1 MLKKFLLYLE
11 YEKRLSAN
19 TIVAYQ
25 KDIADCFQ
33 FLESTYQISDPNLVK
48 SNYVRSWVVD
58 LMRTQKMTSRSVNR
72 KISALKTY
80 FKFLMREGTVQ
91 KNPMNGVLS
100 PKTGKRLPHVID
112 KSDIQSLMTMFD
124 DASSFKDHRDKVV
137 LSLLYGTGMRRAELL
152 GLKDKDIDF
161 EKNRLK
167 VLGKG
172 NKERLIPLG
181 SQLLE
186 IIKSYIKIKRATF
199 EDMETSHLI
208 VTEKGK
214 QAYPRMI
221 YNIVHQYLS
230 LVSTSDKKSPHIL
243 RHSFATHLSDNG
255 AELNTIKTLL
265 GHANLSATQ
274 IYTHNSV
281 EKLKKV
287 YQQAHPKAK

>member
-11 YEKRLSAN
+11 YEKRVSAN

-25 KDIADCFQ
+25 KDISDCFS
-33 FLESTYQISDPNLVK
+33 FLQSTYQISDPQEVK

-58 LMRTQKMTSRSVNR
+58 LMRTHQMTPRSVNR

-80 FKFLMREGTVQ
+80 FKFLLREGSVQ

-100 PKTGKRLPHVID
+100 PKVGKRLPNVID
-112 KSDIQSLMTMFD
+112 KKDIETLLTMFE
-124 DASSFKDHRDKVV
+124 DASSFEDHRNRSV
-137 LSLLYGTGMRRAELL
+137 LALLYGTGMRRAELL
-152 GLKDKDIDF
+152 GLEITDIDF
-161 EKNRLK
+161 EKSRLK

-172 NKERLIPLG
+172 NKERLIPIG
-181 SQLLE
+181 IQLLE
-186 IIKSYIKIKRATF
+186 ILKSYIKVRNITF
-199 EDMETSHLI
+199 EDTETTKLI
-208 VTEKGK
+208 ITDRGK
-214 QAYPRMI
+214 SAYPRMI
-221 YNIVHQYLS
+221 YNIVNQYLS

-255 AELNTIKTLL
+255 AELNSIKTLL

>member
-1 MLKKFLLYLE
+1 MLKKFLLYLQ

-25 KDIADCFQ
+25 KDILDCLG
-33 FLESTYQISDPNLVK
+33 FLQSTYQITDPQEVK
-48 SNYVRSWVVD
+48 SNYVRSWVVE
-58 LMRTQKMTSRSVNR
+58 LMRVHRLSPRSVNR

-80 FKFLMREGTVQ
+80 FKFLLREGTIDH
-91 KNPMNGVLS
+91 NPMTGVLA
-100 PKTGKRLPHVID
+100 PKLGKRLPHVID
-112 KSDIQSLMTMFD
+112 KKDIQALLAMFE
-124 DASSFKDHRDKVV
+124 DAQSFEEHRNRLV
-137 LSLLYGTGMRRAELL
+137 LAMLYGTGMRRAELL
-152 GLKDKDIDF
+152 HLKDSDIDF
-161 EKNRLK
+161 EKGRLK

-172 NKERLIPLG
+172 NKERLIPIG
-181 SQLLE
+181 SQLLD
-186 IIKSYIKIKRATF
+186 IIKAYKIARDDQFEGIAT
-199 EDMETSHLI
+199 EALI
-208 VTEKGK
+208 VTDRGK
-214 QAYPRMI
+214 KAYPRMI
-221 YNIVHQYLS
+221 YNIVNQYLS

-255 AELNTIKTLL
+255 AELNSIKTLL

>member
-11 YEKRLSAN
+11 YEKRVSAN
-19 TIVAYQ
+19 TIIAYQ
-25 KDIADCFQ
+25 KDIADCFH
-33 FLESTYQISDPNLVK
+33 FLQSTYEVSDAKDVK
-48 SNYVRSWVVD
+48 ANYVRSWVVD
-58 LMRTQKMTSRSVNR
+58 LMRTRKMTPRSVNR

-80 FKFLMREGTVQ
+80 FKFLLRDGSISH
-91 KNPMNGVLS
+91 NPMDGVLS

-112 KSDIQSLMTMFD
+112 KKDIQHLLSMFS
-124 DASSFKDHRDKVV
+124 DATSFKDIRDGAVIA
-137 LSLLYGTGMRRAELL
+137 LLYGTGMRRAELL
-152 GLKDKDIDF
+152 GLKDEDIDF
-161 EKNRLK
+161 GKNRLK

-181 SQLLE
+181 GQLLD
-186 IIKSYIKIKRATF
+186 IVSAYIECKRATF
-199 EDMETSHLI
+199 ENTETNHLI
-208 VTEKGK
+208 VTDKGRA
-214 QAYPRMI
+214 AYPRMI

-255 AELNTIKTLL
+255 AELNSIKTLL

>member
-1 MLKKFLLYLE
+1 MLKKFLLYLQ
-11 YEKRLSAN
+11 YEKRVSAN

-25 KDIADCFQ
+25 KDINDCFS
-33 FLESTYQISDPNLVK
+33 FLQSTYQISDPQEVK
-48 SNYVRSWVVD
+48 SNYIRSWVVD
-58 LMRTQKMTSRSVNR
+58 LMRTHQMTPRSVNR

-80 FKFLMREGTVQ
+80 FKFLLREGSVQ
-91 KNPMNGVLS
+91 QNPMNGVIS
-100 PKTGKRLPHVID
+100 PKVGKRLPSVID
-112 KSDIQSLMTMFD
+112 KKDIQALLAMFE
-124 DASSFKDHRDKVV
+124 DATSFQDQRNGTV

-152 GLKDKDIDF
+152 GLQISDIDF
-161 EKNRLK
+161 DKGRLK

-172 NKERLIPLG
+172 NKERLIPIG
-181 SQLLE
+181 VQLLE
-186 IIKSYIKIKRATF
+186 ILKSYIKVRNITF
-199 EDMETSHLI
+199 EDTETTHLI
-208 VTEKGK
+208 LTDRGK
-214 QAYPRMI
+214 AAYPRMI
-221 YNIVHQYLS
+221 YNIVNQYLS

-255 AELNTIKTLL
+255 AELNSIKTLL

>member
-25 KDIADCFQ
+25 KDIADCFL

-186 IIKSYIKIKRATF
+186 IIKSYIKSKRATF